1 MKKLSK
7 FLSMILAL
15 ALASALSVPAF
26 AAQPKTITN
35 TERGITVTMN
45 GYLRTEL
52 VNFYPGEEDST
63 PITLHVVADGS
74 TVEIKAMDGFQYA
87 LTDEDRETFETYMY
101 DHDFSAE
108 GSGFAWGYSAF
119 CKYDIADNSFGFG
132 RDAPFPLDGPE
143 TYTAGPSDTYIFI
156 NSNYGTSWICE
167 SDFAKIATEYK
178 LGPAQP
184 EQPSTPANKPAPGV
198 SVALNDG
205 SGQFAYTIKYGDTLS
220 GLAHYYYGN
229 MNVYKLIYEL
239 NKDTIKNPN
248 MIYAGQ
254 TIILPSY
261 PAAAAYPA
269 K

>member
-15 ALASALSVPAF
+15 ALAFALAVPAF
-26 AAQPKTITN
+26 ADSVNGYTDPAAEEVEFSVAPIGVATISYFFGDEARTVTAYVFDQDCAVTRKDGLALTWFNMPLGQAGGPIDEGYVAGISADATVYQFGTEDDWTFTNGWSPCMVSKAAVDEMIAEGTKVEYRPLSAQTAQP
-35 TERGITVTMN
+35 GV
-45 GYLRTEL
+45 
-52 VNFYPGEEDST
+52 
-63 PITLHVVADGS
+63 
-74 TVEIKAMDGFQYA
+74 
-87 LTDEDRETFETYMY
+87 
-101 DHDFSAE
+101 
-108 GSGFAWGYSAF
+108 
-119 CKYDIADNSFGFG
+119 
-132 RDAPFPLDGPE
+132 
-143 TYTAGPSDTYIFI
+143 
-156 NSNYGTSWICE
+156 
-167 SDFAKIATEYK
+167 
-178 LGPAQP
+178 
-184 EQPSTPANKPAPGV
+184 KPARGQ